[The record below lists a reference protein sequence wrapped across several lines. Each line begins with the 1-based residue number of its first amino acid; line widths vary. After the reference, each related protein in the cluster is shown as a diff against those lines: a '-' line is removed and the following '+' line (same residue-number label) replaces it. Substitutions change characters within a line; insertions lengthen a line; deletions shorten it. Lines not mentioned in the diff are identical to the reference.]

1 MKASCEA
8 SIKRLGIDVIDLY
21 YQHRVD
27 PYTPIEDTIGAMDE
41 LVKEG
46 KVRYIGMSEASPAT
60 IGRAVKVHKI
70 SIISPFLEGMARNF
84 VIK

>member
-27 PYTPIEDTIGAMDE
+27 PYTPIEDTIDAMDE

-60 IGRAVKVHKI
+60 I
-70 SIISPFLEGMARNF
+70 
-84 VIK
+84 